1 MGNNRPGGAGPQTC
15 RVGTPT
21 DTDKPFYGR
30 SPTHTGPSFRRSAAP
45 AAERGLERGKK
56 SAVLTADPPLPGHP
70 HPSLGGVLLAL
81 GLRYDMVLA
90 PKIRPR
96 GRFSLPPTN
105 PVTDFSHFFSSL
117 SQRLTPADPFYPP
130 TRPLFCTGPKSRNLG
145 GMTRLFPPLSATGIS
160 PGRWK
165 CSYPSQSR
173 RLNR

>member
-130 TRPLFCTGPKSRNLG
+130 TRPLFWYGAQKPKSR
-145 GMTRLFPPLSATGIS
+145 RDDPAISATFCHRHFSGPLEVLLSLTIQ
-160 PGRWK
+160 K
-165 CSYPSQSR
+165 T
-173 RLNR
+173 